1 MYFLK
6 KLENLNIL
14 IKFLFK
20 FFLFILIYKVSYSEI
35 IYKKND
41 LIITEFDIRVYQQL
55 YEENY
60 RSKISN
66 SNSLKD
72 LILINNLIRDLEINN
87 PEFMNKIDTDISI
100 RFGENLVKNEG
111 VKNFLRFSRIRDE
124 FLINY
129 FQNELN
135 LTEMSNIFKELS
147 SLNLPI
153 SIDDCLIIK
162 DIIDLKDNEEFI
174 KNFYNNLK
182 NNTQEFQITINNVRY
197 KVCIN
202 ESTFMTIKNLIV
214 EYIKIQTSEEFET
227 FVYAKTKN

>member
-1 MYFLK
+1 
-6 KLENLNIL
+6 
-14 IKFLFK
+14 
-20 FFLFILIYKVSYSEI
+20 
-35 IYKKND
+35 
-41 LIITEFDIRVYQQL
+41 
-55 YEENY
+55 
-60 RSKISN
+60 
-66 SNSLKD
+66 
-72 LILINNLIRDLEINN
+72 
-87 PEFMNKIDTDISI
+87 MNKIDTDISI

-182 NNTQEFQITINNVRY
+182 NNTQEFQITINNVKY

-202 ESTFMTIKNLIV
+202 ESTYTTIKNLIV
-214 EYIKIQTSEEFET
+214 EYIKIQTSEEFEK
-227 FVYAKTKN
+227 FVYAKTKNKNKYIFL